1 MQSNDR
7 RTSAAQI
14 RVIGK
19 SRLNLHTVDD
29 ILRQLGTKREN
40 FVLLLTDAAR
50 YMSLAGKTLKEL
62 HRTLMQVTCIAY
74 LYYITALCEFVLSSE
89 IFMT

>member
-40 FVLLLTDAAR
+40 FVLLLKGQGTQ
-50 YMSLAGKTLKEL
+50 L
-62 HRTLMQVTCIAY
+62 
-74 LYYITALCEFVLSSE
+74 
-89 IFMT
+89 